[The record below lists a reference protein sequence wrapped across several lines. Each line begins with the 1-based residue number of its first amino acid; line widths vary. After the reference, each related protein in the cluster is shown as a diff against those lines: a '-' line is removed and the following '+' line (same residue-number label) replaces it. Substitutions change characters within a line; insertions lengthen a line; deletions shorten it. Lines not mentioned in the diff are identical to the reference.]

1 MRTYG
6 MYLYNSGPAG
16 QHALVVVHRVAQRLP
31 VVLGLVLVHLADV
44 LVGLAGD
51 GDGVRQVEAL

>member
-1 MRTYG
+1 